1 MLMTLTER
9 VRRYVTIYLRLA
21 LAAGF
26 LTSVSDRFGLWGP
39 SGTANVAWGSFQQF
53 IAYTGQLNPW
63 APSVLISPLA
73 WFVTVAEIVFG
84 TALLLG
90 LRTRDVAL
98 ASGVLLGLFAL
109 GLTVG
114 TGLKSALNYSVF
126 AASAGAF
133 ALATERAYRWSLDA
147 LLTSRAKGQAAP
159 LGEHAGRTEGVLPH
173 LRQPFEPQRHIA
185 TSRQQPICPTNQGDS
200 T

>member
-1 MLMTLTER
+1 MWPTLTETM
-9 VRRYVTIYLRLA
+9 RRHVAIYLRLA

-39 SGTANVAWGSFQQF
+39 SGTANVAWGSFRQF
-53 IAYTGQLNPW
+53 AAYTGQLNPW
-63 APSVLISPLA
+63 APAVLIPPLA

-84 TALLLG
+84 IALLLG

-114 TGLKSALNYSVF
+114 TGLKSALNYWVF
-126 AASAGAF
+126 AASAGAL
-133 ALATERAYRWSLDA
+133 ALGMEHSYRWSLDA
-147 LLTSRAKGQAAP
+147 LLASRARGEGEAFGRKKTAA
-159 LGEHAGRTEGVLPH
+159 
-173 LRQPFEPQRHIA
+173 
-185 TSRQQPICPTNQGDS
+185 
-200 T
+200 